1 MRAGAG
7 ARVSLSL
14 AVMEVSPTPA
24 AAQSDPVRGAI
35 WMVGSCVCF
44 TVLTGLIRY
53 LSATIDPLEIVFF
66 RNLFGMVV
74 MLPWLMH
81 NGIGTLRT
89 RRLSLYTLR
98 SIIGLVAMI
107 AWFTAIA
114 RMNLADAV
122 ALSFTAP
129 LFATVM
135 AVVVLHEIVRLRRWS
150 AVAAGFVGAMIILR
164 PGFAEIPPEALFVLL
179 SASMMGFA
187 VALVKILSRSEPTG
201 AIVFYMVL
209 MLTPAS
215 LIPALFVWRT
225 PGVEELLWL
234 LALGGAAT
242 LGHICLVRAFALA
255 DATAVLPFDF
265 VRLPLIAVMGW
276 FVFGQSLDAWT
287 GVGAAIIIGSS
298 VYIAHREHVHQRRIA
313 VPTPRLDTALMPTPA
328 GGKTRDAAE

>member
-1 MRAGAG
+1 
-7 ARVSLSL
+7 
-14 AVMEVSPTPA
+14 
-24 AAQSDPVRGAI
+24 
-35 WMVGSCVCF
+35 MVGSCVCF

-287 GVGAAIIIGSS
+287 GVGAVIIIGSS
-298 VYIAHREHVHQRRIA
+298 VYIAHREHVHERRIA

>member
-14 AVMEVSPTPA
+14 AVMEASCTSVA
-24 AAQSDPVRGAI
+24 ARSDPVRGAI
-35 WMVGSCVCF
+35 WMVGSGVCF

-53 LSATIDPLEIVFF
+53 LSETIDPLEIVFF

-74 MLPWLMH
+74 MLPWLMR

-89 RRLSLYTLR
+89 RRLPLYTLR
-98 SIIGLVAMI
+98 SLVGLVAMI
-107 AWFTAIA
+107 AWFAAIA

-135 AVVVLHEIVRLRRWS
+135 AVFILHEVVRLRRWT
-150 AVAAGFVGAMIILR
+150 AVVAGFVGAMIILR
-164 PGFAEIPPEALFVLL
+164 PGFAEIPPAALLVLL
-179 SASMMGFA
+179 SASMMGLA
-187 VALVKILSRSEPTG
+187 VSLVKILSRSEPTG
-201 AIVFYMVL
+201 PIVFYMVL

-225 PGVEELLWL
+225 PTPEELAWL

-242 LGHICLVRAFALA
+242 LGHLCLVRAFA
-255 DATAVLPFDF
+255 
-265 VRLPLIAVMGW
+265 
-276 FVFGQSLDAWT
+276 S
-287 GVGAAIIIGSS
+287 
-298 VYIAHREHVHQRRIA
+298 
-313 VPTPRLDTALMPTPA
+313 
-328 GGKTRDAAE
+328 